1 MTSLRTSAREATW
14 LTEFFDFQ
22 TASGFIS
29 RKFSK
34 LLITVSAGVNPY
46 FRLPSLIWEIYLR
59 FHITSSVTPA
69 LYPPLFPM
77 SSVRKKAA
85 DMASKGKNKVNY
97 FRFISQGKSYTA
109 SVLLHAYD
117 CIKFSQIRERRSIFR
132 LNINS
137 HF

>member
-14 LTEFFDFQ
+14 LTESFDFQ

-69 LYPPLFPM
+69 LYPPLFPK
-77 SSVRKKAA
+77 SSVTKKAA
-85 DMASKGKNKVNY
+85 DMARKGKNKVNCL
-97 FRFISQGKSYTA
+97 RFILRYVCQR
-109 SVLLHAYD
+109 LLIYEHA
-117 CIKFSQIRERRSIFR
+117 
-132 LNINS
+132 
-137 HF
+137 